1 MKSFK
6 IILLSILILCSS
18 FSQTD
23 EYIFRQLTDADGL
36 SQSTI
41 FAMIQ
46 DRDGYLWL
54 GTIDGLNRYDGYE
67 FRVYVNDASN
77 ASSISDNFI
86 SALYEDSDGFIWVGS
101 VNGYLNRF
109 DRKTEVFKRYFV
121 NDFFSTIKNSET
133 DFYDYPLAFSRN
145 QFNTITAIT
154 EDKDGYLWIGTWGNG
169 LIKFDKKEG
178 KGYHYHSDFNNS
190 LSLSS
195 DRVIDIISDSD

>member
-1 MKSFK
+1 MNTLT
-6 IILLSILILCSS
+6 IILLSIFIISSS

-41 FAMIQ
+41 FSMIQ

-67 FRVYVNDASN
+67 FRVYINDASN

-86 SALYEDSDGFIWVGS
+86 SALYEDSDGLIWIGT

-109 DRKTEVFKRYFV
+109 DRKT
-121 NDFFSTIKNSET
+121 
-133 DFYDYPLAFSRN
+133 
-145 QFNTITAIT
+145 
-154 EDKDGYLWIGTWGNG
+154 
-169 LIKFDKKEG
+169 
-178 KGYHYHSDFNNS
+178 
-190 LSLSS
+190 
-195 DRVIDIISDSD
+195 